1 MSEENLQKKTLFA
14 RFPRVF
20 HSTQEVS
27 TAPQIFPPPHTIT
40 SFTSK
45 RNVQLIYT
53 KEEFNKT
60 IFPLALVG

>member
-1 MSEENLQKKTLFA
+1 MIFEEIFRGKSSEENSLA

-20 HSTQEVS
+20 HSTQKVN

-45 RNVQLIYT
+45 
-53 KEEFNKT
+53 
-60 IFPLALVG
+60 